1 MKKIYISLLLLIGLF
16 AFIFFVIDINFS
28 GNVNNY
34 DNTETKK
41 DINYIDNNY
50 LINLDDVSLKYEVK
64 LKNNCFDLFN
74 SSFYTDELKWGTYQ
88 TIVSDNN
95 NKINYV
101 VDIEHEKANIYFNDK
116 LIYSGKSGKYG
127 MNKLCKYGN
136 YYITSEMIEFYG
148 MITIIKDGKILLRY
162 HGDYEVNDGVFTA
175 YEMDYDNGILKVYDI
190 NLDNFEFSS
199 TTIEKD
205 YCSEEV
211 TKKYNRS
218 FCFE

>member
-1 MKKIYISLLLLIGLF
+1 
-16 AFIFFVIDINFS
+16 
-28 GNVNNY
+28 
-34 DNTETKK
+34 
-41 DINYIDNNY
+41 
-50 LINLDDVSLKYEVK
+50 
-64 LKNNCFDLFN
+64 
-74 SSFYTDELKWGTYQ
+74 
-88 TIVSDNN
+88 
-95 NKINYV
+95 
-101 VDIEHEKANIYFNDK
+101 
-116 LIYSGKSGKYG
+116 

-175 YEMDYDNGILKVYDI
+175 YEMDYDKGILKVYDI
-190 NLDNFEFSS
+190 NLDNFEFSN